1 MTLLLRRCAA
11 PLRFTARNTI
21 LRTTEVTAP

>member
-1 MTLLLRRCAA
+1 MTLLSRRCAA
-11 PLRFTARNTI
+11 PLRFTARNPR

>member
-1 MTLLLRRCAA
+1 MSLFLRRCAA

-21 LRTTEVTAP
+21 SVITKAGPR